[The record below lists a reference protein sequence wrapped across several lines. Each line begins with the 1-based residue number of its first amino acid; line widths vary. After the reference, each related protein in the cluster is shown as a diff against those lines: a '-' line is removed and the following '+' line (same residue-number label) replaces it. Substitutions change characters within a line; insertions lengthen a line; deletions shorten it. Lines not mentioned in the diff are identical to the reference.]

1 MKILSTYWQSTILG
15 ILGVV
20 GFSLT
25 LPATRL
31 AVAELDPTFVGLGR
45 AIIAAVIAAIALVM
59 ARAQRPV
66 GMQWLRLGGTAIGVV
81 IGFPLLST
89 WAMTTVPATHG
100 AVVVGL
106 LPLSTALF
114 GAWLA
119 GERPRLVFWASTIVG
134 SITIAIFSLSSGGGS
149 FQTGDYLLL
158 GAVIAAGFGYAEG
171 ARLSRELG
179 AWQTISWALVISA
192 PILLL
197 PAFQTM
203 PHHIASVSW
212 QSLCGFAYVGVVSM
226 FLAFVVWY
234 KGLALGGI
242 ARIGQLQLL
251 QPFLTIFAA
260 VLLLHEQVSWAGVLA
275 ALIVIACVVI
285 GRLAGKTSNN
295 TNTDCTSFSYD
306 ITLAPKN
313 SRLSHLVT
321 LHEVHKYD
329 KSNNCPNRKNM

>member
-1 MKILSTYWQSTILG
+1 MNKLSAHWQSTLFG
-15 ILGVV
+15 MLGVV

-31 AVAELDPTFVGLGR
+31 AVTDLDPTFVGLGR
-45 AIIAAVIAAIALVM
+45 AIIAALMAGVALAIT
-59 ARAQRPV
+59 RASRPK
-66 GMQWLRLGGTAIGVV
+66 GMQWLRLGGVAIGVV

-89 WAMTTVPATHG
+89 WAMTTVPAAHG

-119 GERPRLVFWASTIVG
+119 GERPHPMFWASTMAG
-134 SITIAIFSLSSGGGS
+134 SLTIAMFSLSSSGGS
-149 FQTGDYLLL
+149 FQIGDILLL

-197 PAFQTM
+197 PVIETM
-203 PHHIASVSW
+203 PHNIATISW
-212 QSLCGFAYVGVVSM
+212 QSWCGFSYVSVVSM

-260 VLLLHEQVSWAGVLA
+260 SMLLREHVAWTEVVA
-275 ALIVIACVVI
+275 ALIVIACVLI
-285 GRLAGKTSNN
+285 GRGAGAMPNN
-295 TNTDCTSFSYD
+295 
-306 ITLAPKN
+306 APQAV
-313 SRLSHLVT
+313 RL
-321 LHEVHKYD
+321 
-329 KSNNCPNRKNM
+329 

>member
-1 MKILSTYWQSTILG
+1 MKTLSARGQSIIFGTLG
-15 ILGVV
+15 IV

-25 LPATRL
+25 LPFTRL
-31 AVAELDPTFVGLGR
+31 AVAELDPTFVGVGR
-45 AIIAAVIAAIALVM
+45 ALIAAVIAGIALALV
-59 ARAQRPV
+59 RAPRPIGV
-66 GMQWLRLGGTAIGVV
+66 QWPRLCATALGVV

-89 WAMTTVPATHG
+89 WAMTTVPAAHG

-119 GERPRLVFWASTIVG
+119 GERPRPLFWISTIVG
-134 SITIAIFSLSSGGGS
+134 SITITVFSLSSGGGS
-149 FQTGDYLLL
+149 FHTGDLLLL

-192 PILLL
+192 PILLF
-197 PAFQTM
+197 PVIKTM
-203 PHHIASVSW
+203 PQNIASVSW
-212 QSLCGFAYVGVVSM
+212 QSLSGFAYVSVVSM

-251 QPFLTIFAA
+251 QPFLTILAA
-260 VLLLHEQVSWAGVLA
+260 AILLHELVSWTEVFA
-275 ALIVIACVVI
+275 ALIVVVCVLI
-285 GRLAGKTSNN
+285 GRRSGTMPTYTAN
-295 TNTDCTSFSYD
+295 T
-306 ITLAPKN
+306 TLERDA
-313 SRLSHLVT
+313 S
-321 LHEVHKYD
+321 
-329 KSNNCPNRKNM
+329 

>member
-1 MKILSTYWQSTILG
+1 MKTLSVLWQSTILG
-15 ILGVV
+15 TLGVA

-45 AIIAAVIAAIALVM
+45 AIIAALMAGVALAIF
-59 ARAQRPV
+59 RAPRPV
-66 GMQWLRLGGTAIGVV
+66 GMQWLRLCGTAIGVV
-81 IGFPLLST
+81 IGFPFLSA
-89 WAMTTVPATHG
+89 WAMTTVPAAHG

-119 GERPRLVFWASTIVG
+119 GERQRLLFWASTIVG
-134 SITIAIFSLSSGGGS
+134 SVTIAFFSLSSGEGS
-149 FQTGDYLLL
+149 FQSGDILLL

-192 PILLL
+192 PILLV
-197 PAFQTM
+197 PALKTM
-203 PHHIASVSW
+203 PHNIASVSW
-212 QSLCGFAYVGVVSM
+212 QSLGGFAYVSAVSM

-251 QPFLTIFAA
+251 QPFLTILAA
-260 VLLLHEQVSWAGVLA
+260 SLLLHEMVSWKEALA
-275 ALIVIACVVI
+275 ALIVIACVLV
-285 GRLAGKTSNN
+285 GRSAGATPIDTADSAFNA
-295 TNTDCTSFSYD
+295 D
-306 ITLAPKN
+306 A
-313 SRLSHLVT
+313 
-321 LHEVHKYD
+321 HK
-329 KSNNCPNRKNM
+329 

>member
-1 MKILSTYWQSTILG
+1 MKTLSTHWQSAIFG
-15 ILGVV
+15 MLGVV

-45 AIIAAVIAAIALVM
+45 AIIAAVIAGVALAM
-59 ARAQRPV
+59 AHSGRPV
-66 GMQWLRLGGTAIGVV
+66 GMQWLRLSGTAIGVV

-89 WAMTTVPATHG
+89 WAMITVPAAHG

-106 LPLSTALF
+106 LPLATALF

-119 GERPRLVFWASTIVG
+119 GERPRPLFWASTIVG
-134 SITIAIFSLSSGGGS
+134 SITIAFFSLSSGGGS
-149 FQTGDYLLL
+149 FQTGDLLLL

-192 PILLL
+192 PILLF
-197 PAFQTM
+197 PALEAM
-203 PHHIASVSW
+203 PHNIASVGW
-212 QSLCGFAYVGVVSM
+212 QSLCGFAYVSVISM

-234 KGLALGGI
+234 KALALGGI

-251 QPFLTIFAA
+251 QPFLTILAAAMLLSEQISWAEVFAA
-260 VLLLHEQVSWAGVLA
+260 M
-275 ALIVIACVVI
+275 IVIACVLV
-285 GRLAGKTSNN
+285 GRRTGAIHHSSGAAKP
-295 TNTDCTSFSYD
+295 DC
-306 ITLAPKN
+306 
-313 SRLSHLVT
+313 
-321 LHEVHKYD
+321 
-329 KSNNCPNRKNM
+329 

>member
-1 MKILSTYWQSTILG
+1 MKTLSTHWQSTILG
-15 ILGVV
+15 TLGVA

-25 LPATRL
+25 LPATRM

-45 AIIAAVIAAIALVM
+45 AIIAAVIAGLALAVT
-59 ARAQRPV
+59 RSRKPT
-66 GMQWLRLGGTAIGVV
+66 GKQWFRLGGTAMGVV

-89 WAMTTVPATHG
+89 WAMTAVPAAHG

-119 GERPRLVFWASTIVG
+119 GERPRPLFWASTAAG
-134 SITIAIFSLSSGGGS
+134 SMTIALFSLSSSGGS
-149 FQTGDYLLL
+149 FQTGDFLLL

-192 PILLL
+192 PILLF
-197 PAFQTM
+197 PALGTM
-203 PHHIASVSW
+203 PHNLTTVGW
-212 QSLCGFAYVGVVSM
+212 QSLAGFIYVSVVSM

-242 ARIGQLQLL
+242 ARVGQLQLL

-260 VLLLHEQVSWAGVLA
+260 AMLLHEQVSWPEILA
-275 ALIVIACVVI
+275 ALIVIACVLI
-285 GRLAGKTSNN
+285 GRRAGATPNN
-295 TNTDCTSFSYD
+295 TANA
-306 ITLAPKN
+306 TLQRDAPQAV
-313 SRLSHLVT
+313 R
-321 LHEVHKYD
+321 
-329 KSNNCPNRKNM
+329 P

>member
-1 MKILSTYWQSTILG
+1 MKTLSARWQSIIFGTLG
-15 ILGVV
+15 IV

-25 LPATRL
+25 LPFTRL
-31 AVAELDPTFVGLGR
+31 AVAELDPTFVGVGR
-45 AIIAAVIAAIALVM
+45 ALIAAVIAGIALALV
-59 ARAQRPV
+59 RAPRPIGV
-66 GMQWLRLGGTAIGVV
+66 QWPRLCATALGVV

-89 WAMTTVPATHG
+89 WAMTTVPAAHG

-119 GERPRLVFWASTIVG
+119 GERPRPLFWISTIVG
-134 SITIAIFSLSSGGGS
+134 SITITVFSLSSGGGS
-149 FQTGDYLLL
+149 FHTGDLLLL

-192 PILLL
+192 PILLF
-197 PAFQTM
+197 PVIKTM
-203 PHHIASVSW
+203 PQNIASVSW
-212 QSLCGFAYVGVVSM
+212 QSLSGFAYVSVVSM

-251 QPFLTIFAA
+251 QPFLTILAA
-260 VLLLHEQVSWAGVLA
+260 AILLHELVSWTEVFA
-275 ALIVIACVVI
+275 ALIVVVCVLI
-285 GRLAGKTSNN
+285 GRRSGTMPTYTAN
-295 TNTDCTSFSYD
+295 T
-306 ITLAPKN
+306 TLERDA
-313 SRLSHLVT
+313 S
-321 LHEVHKYD
+321 
-329 KSNNCPNRKNM
+329 

>member
-1 MKILSTYWQSTILG
+1 MKTLSIRWQSTIYG
-15 ILGVV
+15 TLGVV

-45 AIIAAVIAAIALVM
+45 AIIAALIAGIALVIFH
-59 ARAQRPV
+59 APRPV
-66 GMQWLRLGGTAIGVV
+66 GTQWLRLGGISIGVV

-89 WAMTTVPATHG
+89 WAMTTVPAAHG

-119 GERPRLVFWASTIVG
+119 DERPSLIFWLSTVVG
-134 SITIAIFSLSSGGGS
+134 SITIAFFSLWSGGGS
-149 FQTGDYLLL
+149 FHTGDFLLL

-192 PILLL
+192 PILLFPVL
-197 PAFQTM
+197 KTM
-203 PHHIASVSW
+203 PHNIAAIGW
-212 QSLCGFAYVGVVSM
+212 QSLSGFAYVSVVSM
-226 FLAFVVWY
+226 FFAFVVWY

-251 QPFLTIFAA
+251 QPFLTIAAAA
-260 VLLLHEQVSWAGVLA
+260 VILHEHVSWAEIVA
-275 ALIVIACVVI
+275 ALIVITCVLI
-285 GRLAGKTSNN
+285 GRRAGVM
-295 TNTDCTSFSYD
+295 TNTAT
-306 ITLAPKN
+306 ITTLQPVAPQAA
-313 SRLSHLVT
+313 R
-321 LHEVHKYD
+321 
-329 KSNNCPNRKNM
+329 P

>member
-1 MKILSTYWQSTILG
+1 MFSARWQSTIFG
-15 ILGVV
+15 TLGVV

-45 AIIAAVIAAIALVM
+45 AIIAALIAGTALAIV
-59 ARAQRPV
+59 RAPRPV
-66 GMQWLRLGGTAIGVV
+66 GMQWLRLCATALGVV
-81 IGFPLLST
+81 LGFPLLST
-89 WAMTTVPATHG
+89 WAMTTVPAAHG

-119 GERPRLVFWASTIVG
+119 GERPRPLFWVSTVVG
-134 SITIAIFSLSSGGGS
+134 SMTIAVFSLSAGGS
-149 FQTGDYLLL
+149 SFHTGDLLLL

-192 PILLL
+192 PILLY
-197 PAFQTM
+197 PAIKAM
-203 PHHIASVSW
+203 PQDITSVGW
-212 QSLCGFAYVGVVSM
+212 QSLSGFAYVSIVSM

-251 QPFLTIFAA
+251 QPFLTILAA
-260 VLLLHEQVSWAGVLA
+260 AMLLHERVSWAEVFA
-275 ALIVIACVVI
+275 ALIVVVCVLI
-285 GRLAGKTSNN
+285 GRRAGA
-295 TNTDCTSFSYD
+295 
-306 ITLAPKN
+306 I
-313 SRLSHLVT
+313 
-321 LHEVHKYD
+321 
-329 KSNNCPNRKNM
+329 PNRTANTTDTAQAARPCALR